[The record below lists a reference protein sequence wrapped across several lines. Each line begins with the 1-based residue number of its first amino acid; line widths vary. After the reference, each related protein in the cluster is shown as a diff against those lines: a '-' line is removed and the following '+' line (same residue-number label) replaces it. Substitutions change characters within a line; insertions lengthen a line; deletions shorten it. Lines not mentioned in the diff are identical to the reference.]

1 MLHVVG
7 FIFLFLVPLQDTTES
22 SGGKQ
27 ETPLFI
33 AAQHNREDM
42 VKFLM
47 KESQIQSS
55 PNSEGVTP
63 LMVALKEGNT
73 EIVKILC
80 QQESQ
85 RGNKQVKRFLEE
97 RDNNKRN
104 VFHHAFGSRKPAE
117 VTQTLVNVCSVNY
130 PDYSQEMKYFLTAKD
145 LNEDTPIHVLVQQ
158 PLEKDK
164 FNNIFKSL
172 RNIEESSEEILG
184 DALSKISATDEDP
197 ASQNNKTRMTVSGI
211 LKCMKEKN
219 ERKETPLHKAAKK
232 GQASFVE
239 ALLDLNHKS
248 GSTVETAVEL
258 LLTEKDENGNT
269 ALHLA
274 TQKAKA
280 NQAKPK
286 EAAKVLL
293 DYIRNHTK
301 DPLKYLAKKNS
312 FGWTPFSGAVAGGD
326 LEMVKDMLRG
336 LSEAEKK
343 TLVNQPDFSNAFPIH
358 LAAKYGHVEI
368 FNVLLENKAELTQR
382 GRNQNRK

>member
-1 MLHVVG
+1 
-7 FIFLFLVPLQDTTES
+7 
-22 SGGKQ
+22 
-27 ETPLFI
+27 
-33 AAQHNREDM
+33 M

-47 KESQIQSS
+47 KESKIQST

-73 EIVKILC
+73 GIVKILC
-80 QQESQ
+80 QQENQ
-85 RGNKQVKRFLEE
+85 RGIKQVKRLLEE

-104 VFHHAFGSRKPAE
+104 VFHHAFGSSKPAE
-117 VTQTLVNVCSVNY
+117 ATQILVDVCSVNY
-130 PDYSQEMKYFLTAKD
+130 QDYSQEMEYFLTAKD

-172 RNIEESSEEILG
+172 RNIEESSKETLG
-184 DALSKISATDEDP
+184 DVLSMISATDEDP

-211 LKCMKEKN
+211 LNCMKEKN
-219 ERKETPLHKAAKK
+219 ETKETPLHKAAKK
-232 GQASFVE
+232 GQTSFVE
-239 ALLDLNHKS
+239 ALLDLNPKS
-248 GSTVETAVEL
+248 GSTVETAVEHL
-258 LLTEKDENGNT
+258 MTEKDENGNT

-280 NQAKPK
+280 NQVKTM

-326 LEMVKDMLRG
+326 PELVKDMLRG
-336 LSEAEKK
+336 LSEAERK
-343 TLVNQPDFSNAFPIH
+343 TLVNQPDFSNAFPLH
-358 LAAKYGHVEI
+358 LAAMYGHVEI

-382 GRNQNRK
+382 GRDQNRK